1 MKKYHQ
7 YQMNF
12 KSKFATFSAVCMG
25 VSMFLS
31 VLYYL
36 GLSTLSDFTGGR
48 LLFCLWLPLILGI
61 AYVVL
66 MGVVRLNAPGT
77 FAILGIAGCVLQIL
91 SSFTSGDMGR
101 ILLGIPSNLLAILV
115 LIVVVGGYFP
125 AKLPAPIVFGAVIAL
140 RVIVFDLGRLTLV
153 QWLPELAELMM
164 LASLMFLPLCLTDT
178 RKKAKKTA

>member
-12 KSKFATFSAVCMG
+12 KSKFATLSMVCMG
-25 VSMFLS
+25 ISMFLS

-36 GLSTLSDFTGGR
+36 GLSTLGDFSGGK

-77 FAILGIAGCVLQIL
+77 FAILAVAGCVIQIL
-91 SSFTSGDMGR
+91 SSFTGGDMGR
-101 ILLGIPSNLLAILV
+101 ILLGIPGNLLAILV
-115 LIVVVGGYFP
+115 VIVVVGGFFP
-125 AKLPAPIVFGAVIAL
+125 AKLPASIVFGAVIAL
-140 RVIVFDLGRLTLV
+140 RVIVFDLGRLTLLE
-153 QWLPELAELMM
+153 WLPELAELMM
-164 LASLMFLPLCLTDT
+164 LAAFMFLPFALTDLK
-178 RKKAKKTA
+178 RRPKKTA